1 MPKSSTVLEKVPAR
15 FCGARSPGPCP
26 TACSDIPCYIHPQL
40 GASIPEVS
48 VTLQG
53 TRQTER
59 SVKSWS
65 GSREWTNFQYTCP
78 GRQTPSFSPSPPPL
92 PSHLPSLRSPWRA
105 RPGETGSPHELSSGE
120 AGKRWPD
127 LLKGASSALP
137 GAEAFSG
144 QGVKVEVPWPGARW
158 LGWETSGREPGGAH
172 RAGQPPLPWP
182 WLSIKNP
189 K

>member
-1 MPKSSTVLEKVPAR
+1 MPKSSTVLGKVPAR

-26 TACSDIPCYIHPQL
+26 TACSYIPCYIHPQL

-53 TRQTER
+53 RRQTER
-59 SVKSWS
+59 NVKSRS
-65 GSREWTNFQYTCP
+65 GSREWTYFQYTCP
-78 GRQTPSFSPSPPPL
+78 GRQTPSFSPSPPPS

-105 RPGETGSPHELSSGE
+105 RPGETGSPQELSSGE

-144 QGVKVEVPWPGARW
+144 QGVKVEAPWPGAHWVRMGDVGQGARGSTQ
-158 LGWETSGREPGGAH
+158 GWTAAPHLALAFG
-172 RAGQPPLPWP
+172 
-182 WLSIKNP
+182 
-189 K
+189 